1 MSQLLR
7 TGYLGLLFT
16 MLLDASDHLIAGA
29 AAPPVFSFNFSAAPW
44 PSTYSQDLVFQDDA
58 DEPRT
63 AGPVDLTCTWDT
75 QVCRNGGRMSY
86 AHPVQLYQAANGRI
100 SKVASFSTSFTFAI
114 RPIVVT
120 ESAGGNLGLI
130 SDNKAATDIAPD
142 DRFIAVEFD
151 IGNKY
156 DNDPK
161 TDHIAIDIN
170 SVVGSDNTTYL
181 PRNVTLNGTM
191 IADIVFDSSTRM
203 LVASLGFLD
212 HPSSSPPPPP
222 VQVAVGFS
230 AATAECAESCQILS
244 WSFNSTLPLLH
255 QDTHNIAR
263 LLVELIIGGAL
274 VFALVLWFLLSCWEQ
289 KRIRNVFDKGTGGA
303 RRFEYRNLAAAT
315 DHFSEDRK
323 LGQGAFGAVYSGHL
337 KLLDH
342 QVAVKKI
349 VRESS
354 EGHKDFFAEVRTISE
369 AKHKNLVKFF
379 GWCSRGHSWN
389 ILRFMCSCFWS
400 KKNSELFLVY
410 ELMTNGNLNDYL
422 YKSES
427 SEVLSWQTRYKIA
440 KDIGSGLL
448 YLHHECDPHILHR
461 DIKPGN
467 VLLDENFNA
476 KLADFGLSRM
486 ANQDNATLLTTAIG
500 SEGYLDPQCLKHGK
514 VPFKRSSD
522 VYSFGIALLEIAC
535 ARRHREQIWDLYRSG
550 GNVVEA
556 ADTRLTM
563 GGGLDMREIE
573 RVIVLGLW
581 CSALQTQHRPSM
593 RQAMDVLERDGP
605 LPDLNS
611 LIVVN
616 TTLAST
622 TEEDASSAPAAGNR
636 YDCDEAPLLIPG

>member
-7 TGYLGLLFT
+7 PGYLGLLLFLLS

-29 AAPPVFSFNFSAAPW
+29 AAAPPVFSFNFSADH
-44 PSTYSQDLVFQDDA
+44 PSTYRQDSYSRTTRSSRRKLGPPLDSPAPGTTRVFRRRWPDVQGGQLFQRA
-58 DEPRT
+58 SPSPS
-63 AGPVDLTCTWDT
+63 GPIEGNGTCRGD
-75 QVCRNGGRMSY
+75 GMAFFLASF
-86 AHPVQLYQAANGRI
+86 P
-100 SKVASFSTSFTFAI
+100 SKVPY
-114 RPIVVT
+114 R
-120 ESAGGNLGLI
+120 SAGGNLGLI
-130 SDNKAATDIAPD
+130 TDKTTTSNIAPD

-151 IGNKY
+151 IGIGF
-156 DNDPK
+156 DNDPKEK

-170 SVVGSDNTTYL
+170 SVKDSAITTYL
-181 PRNVTLNGTM
+181 PKNVTLNGTM
-191 IADIVFDSSTRM
+191 IADIVFNSSTGM
-203 LVASLGFLD
+203 LVAYLRFLD
-212 HPSSSPPPPP
+212 HPSSAAHAQVVSANLTEHLKGTPPPGP
-222 VQVAVGFS
+222 QVAVGFS
-230 AATAECAESCQILS
+230 AATAGCVEICQILS
-244 WSFNSTLPLLH
+244 WSFNSSLPLIH

-400 KKNSELFLVY
+400 KKNNELFLVY

-427 SEVLSWQTRYKIA
+427 SEVLSWQTR
-440 KDIGSGLL
+440 
-448 YLHHECDPHILHR
+448 
-461 DIKPGN
+461 
-467 VLLDENFNA
+467 
-476 KLADFGLSRM
+476 
-486 ANQDNATLLTTAIG
+486 
-500 SEGYLDPQCLKHGK
+500 
-514 VPFKRSSD
+514 
-522 VYSFGIALLEIAC
+522 
-535 ARRHREQIWDLYRSG
+535 
-550 GNVVEA
+550 
-556 ADTRLTM
+556 
-563 GGGLDMREIE
+563 
-573 RVIVLGLW
+573 
-581 CSALQTQHRPSM
+581 
-593 RQAMDVLERDGP
+593 
-605 LPDLNS
+605 
-611 LIVVN
+611 
-616 TTLAST
+616 
-622 TEEDASSAPAAGNR
+622 
-636 YDCDEAPLLIPG
+636 